1 MVTAIEPQVAPT
13 GRYSV
18 GETCKHLGIHR
29 NTLRKYTDEGHIKCG
44 FREETA
50 RKIYTG
56 QEILQIL
63 EIPDVIKKLHICY
76 PNPRGHKE
84 IEPRGNSWL

>member
-44 FREETA
+44 FR
-50 RKIYTG
+50 RKRREKYIQVRRYSRFWKS
-56 QEILQIL
+56 LM
-63 EIPDVIKKLHICY
+63 
-76 PNPRGHKE
+76 
-84 IEPRGNSWL
+84 

>member
-29 NTLRKYTDEGHIKCG
+29 NTLRKYTDEGHIK
-44 FREETA
+44 
-50 RKIYTG
+50 
-56 QEILQIL
+56 
-63 EIPDVIKKLHICY
+63 
-76 PNPRGHKE
+76 
-84 IEPRGNSWL
+84 